1 VKLSVTQ
8 ENLNKALATVSR
20 VALARSTLPILSNIL
35 LKTQKGRLIISAT
48 NLELAITQ
56 EVVGKVEKDGKITV
70 PARLTS
76 DFVASLPGG
85 KIDME
90 LSGTKLKI
98 QSEHSESTINGT
110 DPTEFPTLPRIE
122 NDNKHKIKASSLKK
136 AINQTVICASNDE
149 TRPILTGVYFYSH
162 EGELL
167 LVSTDSY
174 RLAEKIVAKTK
185 DDISLIVPAT
195 ALQELN
201 RVIEDNSEIIE
212 VTFDD
217 SQVRFVSG
225 DSEVITKLI
234 PGKYPDYRSLI
245 PAESDVQFTVY
256 RDEFINITKVASLFA
271 RESAGS
277 ITISVSEE
285 GGEISITS
293 VASQMGENTSTAK
306 VTAKGTG
313 EITLNSRYLID
324 ALNSMSSKE
333 VSMRFSG
340 KVNPC
345 VITPIS
351 KQKIDYQ
358 HIIMPLK
365 S

>member
-1 VKLSVTQ
+1 MKLSVTQ
-8 ENLNKALATVSR
+8 ENLNRALATVSR
-20 VALARSTLPILSNIL
+20 IALARSTLPILSNIL
-35 LKTQKGRLIISAT
+35 LKTHKGRLIISAT

-56 EVVGKVEKDGKITV
+56 EVVGKIDNNGQITV

-98 QSEHSESTINGT
+98 KSEHSESIINGT
-110 DPTEFPTLPRIE
+110 DPSEFPTLPKIE
-122 NDNKHKIKASSLKK
+122 NENKHKIKAANLKK
-136 AINQTVICASNDE
+136 AINQTVICASNDD
-149 TRPILTGVYFYSH
+149 TRPILTGVYFYSR

-174 RLAEKIVAKTK
+174 RLAEKTVAKTS
-185 DDISLIVPAT
+185 DDINLIIPAS

-201 RVIEDNSEIIE
+201 RVIEDSTEVVE
-212 VTFDD
+212 VTFDE

-234 PGKYPDYRSLI
+234 PGKYPDYKSLI
-245 PAESDVQFTVY
+245 PAESEVEFTVY

-277 ITISVSEE
+277 ITVTVTEN
-285 GGEISITS
+285 GEISITS

-306 VTAKGTG
+306 VTAKGNG
-313 EITLNSRYLID
+313 KITLNSRYLLD
-324 ALNSMSSKE
+324 ALSSMDSKE

-345 VITPIS
+345 VITPIT
-351 KQKIDYQ
+351 KQKPDYQ

>member
-1 VKLSVTQ
+1 MKLSVTQ
-8 ENLNKALATVSR
+8 ENLNRALTSVSR

-35 LKTQKGRLIISAT
+35 FKTNKGRLIVSAT

-56 EVVGKVEKDGKITV
+56 EVVGKIDEDGSITV
-70 PARLTS
+70 PARLTTE
-76 DFVASLPGG
+76 FVSSLPGG
-85 KIDME
+85 KIEMKLE
-90 LSGTKLKI
+90 GTKLRMK
-98 QSEHSESTINGT
+98 SEHSESVINGT
-110 DPTEFPTLPRIE
+110 DPGEFPTLPKIG
-122 NDNKHKIKASSLKK
+122 NTIVHKIKASQLKK
-136 AINQTVICASNDE
+136 AINQTVVCASTDE
-149 TRPILTGVYFYSH
+149 TRPILTGVYFYSY
-162 EGELL
+162 EQQLY
-167 LVSTDSY
+167 LVATDSY

-185 DDISLIVPAT
+185 DDISLIIPAT

-201 RVIEDNSEIIE
+201 RVIGDDEDEVE

-217 SQVRFVSG
+217 SQVRFVTG

-234 PGKYPDYRSLI
+234 PGKYPDYRNLI
-245 PAESDVQFTVY
+245 PAESEVEFTVY

-277 ITISVSEE
+277 ITISVTKN
-285 GGEISITS
+285 GEISITS

-306 VTAKGTG
+306 VTTKGTG
-313 EITLNSRYLID
+313 EVTLNSRYLLD

-340 KVNPC
+340 KVNPV
-345 VITPIS
+345 VINPVS
-351 KQKIDYQ
+351 KQKADYQ

>member
-1 VKLSVTQ
+1 MKLSVTQ

-35 LKTQKGRLIISAT
+35 LKTHKGRLIISAT

-56 EVVGKVEKDGKITV
+56 EVVGKVDKDGQITV

-90 LSGTKLKI
+90 LSGSRLRIK
-98 QSEHSESTINGT
+98 SEHSESVINGI
-110 DPTEFPTLPRIE
+110 DSGEFPTLPRIE
-122 NDNKHKIKASSLKK
+122 NENKHQIKASSLKQ
-136 AINQTVICASNDE
+136 AINQTVVCASTDE
-149 TRPILTGVYFYSH
+149 TRPILTGVYFYSF
-162 EGELL
+162 EEQLF

-174 RLAEKIVAKTK
+174 RLAEKIVAKTN
-185 DDISLIVPAT
+185 DDISLIIPAT

-201 RVIEDNSEIIE
+201 RVIEDDAEMVE

-217 SQVRFVSG
+217 SQVRFVTG
-225 DSEVITKLI
+225 ASEVITKLI

-245 PAESDVQFTVY
+245 PTESDVQFTVY

-277 ITISVSEE
+277 ITISVTE

-313 EITLNSRYLID
+313 QITLNSRYLLD
-324 ALNSMSSKE
+324 ALNSMNSKE

-345 VITPIS
+345 VIVPIS
-351 KQKIDYQ
+351 KQKADYQ

>member
-1 VKLSVTQ
+1 MKLSVTQ
-8 ENLNKALATVSR
+8 ENLNKALTAVSR
-20 VALARSTLPILSNIL
+20 VALSRSTLPILSNIL
-35 LKTQKGRLIISAT
+35 LRTQNGRLIISAT

-56 EVVGKVEKDGKITV
+56 EVVGKVDKDGVITV

-90 LSGTKLKI
+90 LSGTKLHI
-98 QSEHSESTINGT
+98 RSEHSESVINGI
-110 DPTEFPTLPRIE
+110 DDSEFPTLPKIG
-122 NDNKHKIKASSLKK
+122 NKTKHKIKASSLKK
-136 AINQTVICASNDE
+136 AINQTVVCASTDE
-149 TRPILTGVYFYSH
+149 TRPILTGVYFYNRD
-162 EGELL
+162 GELTM
-167 LVSTDSY
+167 VCTDSY
-174 RLAEKIVAKTK
+174 RLAEKIVAKTNE
-185 DDISLIVPAT
+185 DISLIIPAT

-201 RVIEDNSEIIE
+201 RVMSDDVDIVE
-212 VTFDD
+212 VTFDE
-217 SQVRFVSG
+217 SQVRFVAG
-225 DSEVITKLI
+225 ETEVITKLI

-245 PAESDVQFTVY
+245 PAKSDTEFTVY

-277 ITISVSEE
+277 ITISVSE

-293 VASQMGENTSTAK
+293 IASQMGENTSTAK
-306 VTAKGTG
+306 VTAKGSG
-313 EITLNSRYLID
+313 KITLNSKYLLD
-324 ALNSMSSKE
+324 ALNSMDSKE
-333 VSMRFSG
+333 VFMRFSG

-345 VITPIS
+345 VLTPVN
-351 KQKIDYQ
+351 KQKADYQ